1 MSHNTHARANENK
14 LEKDGPTFSSCGGDF
29 GRLFLATLIDNI
41 FTNNTTVSSK
51 NGLIISDISDHL
63 PIFSIV
69 FGDYLRKDSN
79 SFTIRDTS
87 EIGVNEFRHKLE
99 NTNWDFLYKNKLF
112 NLRRVAKRLYFENQI
127 EINKT

>member
-1 MSHNTHARANENK
+1 MV
-14 LEKDGPTFSSCGGDF
+14 FSGF
-29 GRLFLATLIDNI
+29 
-41 FTNNTTVSSK
+41 
-51 NGLIISDISDHL
+51 DISDLL

-69 FGDYLRKDSN
+69 FGDYLGKDCN

-99 NTNWDFLYKNKLF
+99 NTNWDFLNKNKLS
-112 NLRRVAKRLYFENQI
+112 NLPRVAKRLYFENQI